1 MNALVKKIHMYAGL
15 LSFSILLVFGL
26 IGSYAMF
33 LPHPEQRPRPQP
45 NEIFVAYSVPPNL
58 TDQQVADHV
67 RETLQLSMAPPVPP
81 PAVRR
86 NRDNNL
92 AFQFFQPTGWTR
104 VTVLEKENKLRV
116 ETFRNRIMQY
126 LNVLHET
133 TVRNRATDLRVKLW
147 TYYNE
152 FSIWTL
158 LLMGSSGVWLWL
170 SSRPG
175 HRWAQVFFAAGTASF
190 AALYFLSR

>member
-1 MNALVKKIHMYAGL
+1 MNNWVKKIHMYAGL

-45 NEIFVAYSVPPNL
+45 GESFVPYTVPPNF
-58 TDQQVADHV
+58 TDKEVADHV
-67 RETLQLSMAPPVPP
+67 RETLQLTMAVTPA
-81 PAVRR
+81 AVRR
-86 NRDNNL
+86 NRDNHL
-92 AFQFFQPTGWTR
+92 AFQLFQPTGWTW
-104 VTVLEKENKLRV
+104 VTVLEKENQLRV
-116 ETFRNRIMQY
+116 ETFRNRMMQY

-133 TVRNRATDLRVKLW
+133 TIRNRSADLRVKLW

-158 LLMGSSGVWLWL
+158 LLMGTSGVWLWL

-175 HRWAQVFFAAGTASF
+175 HRWAQAFLAAGTVSF
-190 AALYFLSR
+190 PVLYFLSR